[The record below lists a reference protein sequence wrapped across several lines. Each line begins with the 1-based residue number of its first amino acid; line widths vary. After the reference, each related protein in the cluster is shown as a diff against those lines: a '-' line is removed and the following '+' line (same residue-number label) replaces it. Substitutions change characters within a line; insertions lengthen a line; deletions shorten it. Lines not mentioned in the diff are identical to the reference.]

1 MNQRIFHGNITPD
14 SLARVLI
21 AEFNQGN
28 LRAQQLGQGKQVI
41 VQVGTDR
48 RRRAGGET
56 ALSITLQQH
65 KDGVAVS
72 VGEQSWLGVAASLG
86 QTAFSAIRN
95 PFYLLGRLDSL
106 AQDIE
111 SIQLTD
117 RIWNVI
123 EQYARNVGAT
133 QELSARFRRMACEYC
148 GVANEVG
155 EKRCIACGAPLGNVQ
170 PRTCKNCGFI
180 IRAGETICPN
190 CRAPL

>member
-14 SLARVLI
+14 GLARALV
-21 AEFNQGN
+21 AEFNRGN
-28 LRAQQLGQGKQVI
+28 LRAQQLGRGKQII
-41 VQVGTDR
+41 VQIGTDR
-48 RRRAGGET
+48 QRRAGGET
-56 ALSITLQQH
+56 ALSVTLQQH
-65 KDGVAVS
+65 KDGVIVS

-117 RIWNVI
+117 NVWNVI
-123 EQYARNVGAT
+123 DAYARNLGAT
-133 QELSARFRRMACEYC
+133 QELSARFRRMTCEYC

-155 EKRCIACGAPLGNVQ
+155 EKRCIACGAPLGKVQ

-180 IRAGETICPN
+180 VRPGESICPN
-190 CRAPL
+190 CHAPL